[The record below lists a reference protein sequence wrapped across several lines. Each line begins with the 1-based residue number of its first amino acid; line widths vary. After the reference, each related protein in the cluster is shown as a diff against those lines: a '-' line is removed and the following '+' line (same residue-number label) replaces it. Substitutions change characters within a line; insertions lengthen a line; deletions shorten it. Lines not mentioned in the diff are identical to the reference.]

1 MRICEIESAGLSNR
15 ILKTL
20 ETYFKIEL
28 SATDPLLDDLEVRD
42 LAGGDWLMHQGD
54 PGDALYLLVRGRL
67 QAWAQDAEGNDKG
80 RFLNEIVPGDS
91 VGELSLLTGEP
102 RLASIQAIRDSLLIS
117 LDRESFEKLAQDHPA
132 LVLRLAANV
141 AALLQGSGFG
151 AKSSARNLKTITIL
165 PLDTSARLENFG
177 RELILELEKEGP
189 TLSLAAGELGSR
201 GAPVESLQA
210 GDAVPESLKKRL
222 QDQENEYRF
231 VVLHCRAANTDW
243 SRFALRQSDMV
254 LLVGDTKLDPAPRK
268 WELEMLETPGSTI
281 ARQMLVLL
289 QPSSDQPIR
298 ETARWLA
305 DRHIDF
311 HIHVRE
317 DRPGDLSRVKRIIAG
332 TALGLVLAGGAAR
345 GFAHLGVYRA
355 MRELGLPI
363 DWVGGTSIGAIMAA
377 AIASPLPADDTLEL
391 VRKSFVDGKPFSDY
405 TIPMMSLVRG
415 RRMERMLRE
424 HLDYRIEDLPIPF
437 FCVSCN
443 LDNGSTNLH
452 EHGALSEAVRASA
465 ALPGIIPPAIVNRRL
480 AIDGSVVNNLPV
492 DVMRLKPVGR
502 IVAVDLTPTERK
514 EVDYAAVPSPWA
526 VFRGRYLPFS
536 RNYHVP
542 SLSNIMLKATLL
554 GTLER
559 VREQGKMADIVLNP
573 PVRHFGLTEVKS
585 FEKIMQAGYQHAI
598 SELGCWLENNLKR

>member
-54 PGDALYLLVRGRL
+54 PGDALYLLIRGRL

-102 RLASIQAIRDSLLIS
+102 RLAGIQAIRDSLLIS

-210 GDAVPESLKKRL
+210 GDAVPESLKNWL

-231 VVLHCRAANTDW
+231 VVFHCRAANTDW

-502 IVAVDLTPTERK
+502 IVAVDLTPAERK

-536 RNYHVP
+536 RNYHLP

-585 FEKIMQAGYQHAI
+585 FEKIVQAGYQHAVT
-598 SELGCWLENNLKR
+598 ELGCWLENNLKR